1 MSSYFCAALYSKS
14 LLYSILSIKTT
25 IKVKYSGLPALFTRN
40 YFRAGSPQYKK
51 VPGAGSPKYKK
62 VNEGWQPLVQKNN

>member
-25 IKVKYSGLPALFTRN
+25 IKAKYSSLPALFTRN

-62 VNEGWQPLVQKNN
+62 VIEG